1 MNLFSNQFQH
11 ISLSLN
17 IAETILII
25 VRMELKKIRE
35 RKKQKERTKKKK
47 RETLDVCK
55 IEFAK
60 RQEGG
65 TMRPLPVQRRTW
77 KEGGRREV
85 ARRETLKVLETGAV
99 SRREIR
105 SCAHD
110 RPLQRPAA
118 RLAQIGGWLV
128 VHVKLGVFTPGES
141 GTEADCFDSLEWAR
155 SLHAPTFSI
164 NPYQRYDSVY
174 AGISPFF
181 RLCASVFSKSSNI
194 FFPPLPFFLFE
205 IFQREFWHVVHVR
218 NCLGVG
224 RRGKCWS
231 RLLCW
236 KVVFV
241 VWKVIKGDDGLFL
254 VGGGRRNQGRVCKGD
269 CSWRLA
275 MKWGSILIE
284 IVLMGNIYIQGGRE
298 SCLFEARGN

>member
-1 MNLFSNQFQH
+1 M
-11 ISLSLN
+11 
-17 IAETILII
+17 
-25 VRMELKKIRE
+25 
-35 RKKQKERTKKKK
+35 
-47 RETLDVCK
+47 
-55 IEFAK
+55 
-60 RQEGG
+60 
-65 TMRPLPVQRRTW
+65 
-77 KEGGRREV
+77 
-85 ARRETLKVLETGAV
+85 
-99 SRREIR
+99 
-105 SCAHD
+105 
-110 RPLQRPAA
+110 
-118 RLAQIGGWLV
+118 

-269 CSWRLA
+269 CSWGL
-275 MKWGSILIE
+275 E
-284 IVLMGNIYIQGGRE
+284 MGVDFDRNSFNGEYIYMYIGRE
-298 SCLFEARGN
+298 RKLSL

>member
-1 MNLFSNQFQH
+1 M
-11 ISLSLN
+11 
-17 IAETILII
+17 
-25 VRMELKKIRE
+25 
-35 RKKQKERTKKKK
+35 
-47 RETLDVCK
+47 
-55 IEFAK
+55 
-60 RQEGG
+60 
-65 TMRPLPVQRRTW
+65 
-77 KEGGRREV
+77 
-85 ARRETLKVLETGAV
+85 
-99 SRREIR
+99 
-105 SCAHD
+105 
-110 RPLQRPAA
+110 
-118 RLAQIGGWLV
+118 

-269 CSWRLA
+269 CSWGLA
-275 MKWGSILIE
+275 TKWGSILIE
-284 IVLMGNIYIQGGRE
+284 IVLMGNIYIYIFYIERE
-298 SCLFEARGN
+298 RKLSL

>member
-35 RKKQKERTKKKK
+35 RKKEKERTKKKK
-47 RETLDVCK
+47 EETLDVCK

-194 FFPPLPFFLFE
+194 FFPPLPFFFLLSF
-205 IFQREFWHVVHVR
+205 R
-218 NCLGVG
+218 N
-224 RRGKCWS
+224 
-231 RLLCW
+231 
-236 KVVFV
+236 FPT
-241 VWKVIKGDDGLFL
+241 
-254 VGGGRRNQGRVCKGD
+254 RV
-269 CSWRLA
+269 LA
-275 MKWGSILIE
+275 
-284 IVLMGNIYIQGGRE
+284 R
-298 SCLFEARGN
+298 CTRT